1 MAAEEILMSS
11 DEHDSSDDD
20 PASDMS
26 GSMFEDG
33 GMFDAA
39 GSLKLTN
46 PKRVSKLEAPETSEM
61 SGYLVKKSGAF
72 SRHLRRFFVLR
83 EGTLLWYESEAKVG
97 CAPLGAERTHL
108 CKFAPDPKTPEGF
121 TLSSPVKLYT
131 LRADTPADAVAW
143 LVALREHAALQVEE
157 GREPTLR
164 RESAERKP
172 GGITKLAHRAERRI
186 AERAVASDVGRRLL
200 RQHCPPEGIMLLE
213 ALREMVRRHRIAS
226 RPA

>member
-83 EGTLLWYESEAKVG
+83 DCKLS
-97 CAPLGAERTHL
+97 CAPARDADP
-108 CKFAPDPKTPEGF
+108 APRRCPWEQSPCTTPSLPRGTSRMITSF
-121 TLSSPVKLYT
+121 SSSP
-131 LRADTPADAVAW
+131 
-143 LVALREHAALQVEE
+143 
-157 GREPTLR
+157 
-164 RESAERKP
+164 
-172 GGITKLAHRAERRI
+172 
-186 AERAVASDVGRRLL
+186 
-200 RQHCPPEGIMLLE
+200 
-213 ALREMVRRHRIAS
+213 
-226 RPA
+226 